1 MPSKSTIIFFLNNIF
16 FQRFLRHDTNTVNNS
31 RRDHITI
38 VHNFCRKLPVEWRC
52 LLNNLDKTNL
62 NSLKN
67 DKDFIHLWFYRLILL
82 HKWYIK
88 TMWYMLKMQKLA
100 TKLWNFS
107 TSPSICALFFLF
119 CFV

>member
-1 MPSKSTIIFFLNNIF
+1 M
-16 FQRFLRHDTNTVNNS
+16 
-31 RRDHITI
+31 
-38 VHNFCRKLPVEWRC
+38 EWRC

-100 TKLWNFS
+100 TKLWNFAHRLAYV
-107 TSPSICALFFLF
+107 PCFFFFVLFKNKCQNSDNIIISNISAHDFNEQ
-119 CFV
+119 VHGPGRIK